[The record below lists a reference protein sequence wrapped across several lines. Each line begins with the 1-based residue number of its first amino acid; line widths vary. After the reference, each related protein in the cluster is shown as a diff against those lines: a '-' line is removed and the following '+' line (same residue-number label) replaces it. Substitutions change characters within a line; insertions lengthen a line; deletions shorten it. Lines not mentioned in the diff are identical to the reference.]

1 MSITER
7 VIRLVEPICDDLGVE
22 VVDVEHAGGI
32 LRVTVDRDGGVDID
46 SISLITRELSRAL
59 DHEDP
64 VPGRYTLEVSSP
76 GLERPLRRPAHF
88 QRAAGQR
95 IKVKTKPHIEGER
108 RLEGVLATV
117 GDEGIE
123 VVADDG
129 TTRSLPFDDIE
140 KANTVF
146 VWGPG
151 PKPGKAKAKPKTP
164 GAQPGPSGPLSGKPG
179 PSGPRSGNPIPSGPL
194 SGKSTN
200 REVHA

>member
-7 VIRLVEPICDDLGVE
+7 VVRLVEPICDDLGVE
-22 VVDVEHAGGI
+22 VVDVDHAGGI
-32 LRVTVDRDGGVDID
+32 LRVTVDRDGGVDIN

-88 QRAAGQR
+88 ARANGQR
-95 IKVKTKPHIEGER
+95 IKVKTKPHVEGER
-108 RLEGVLATV
+108 RLEGTLVSA

-123 VVADDG
+123 MVADDG
-129 TTRSLPFDDIE
+129 STRSLHYDDIE
-140 KANTVF
+140 RANTVF
-146 VWGPG
+146 VWGPA
-151 PKPGKAKAKPKTP
+151 PKPGK
-164 GAQPGPSGPLSGKPG
+164 KPG
-179 PSGPRSGNPIPSGPL
+179 PSGPS
-194 SGKSTN
+194 SGKSGKKKGTATN

>member
-1 MSITER
+1 MSVTER

-76 GLERPLRRPAHF
+76 GLERPLRRPVHF

-95 IKVKTKPHIEGER
+95 IKVKTKPHVDGER
-108 RLEGVLATV
+108 RVEGTLASA

-123 VVADDG
+123 VVTDDG
-129 TTRSLPFDDIE
+129 ATRSLHYDDIE

-151 PKPGKAKAKPKTP
+151 PKPGKK
-164 GAQPGPSGPLSGKPG
+164 QGPSGPLSGKQAKG
-179 PSGPRSGNPIPSGPL
+179 TA
-194 SGKSTN
+194 TN